1 MKTVSVPPRCTATQP
16 TTSSSSS
23 SSASPSHSTH
33 SRGGKAGRKR
43 PVVAIV
49 GRPNVGKS
57 TLVNRLAGTFRS
69 GSIVADVVGVTR
81 DRTYRRSDWN
91 GASFSLVDTGGLVFD
106 DQSTYLPEIRAQALI
121 AIREASVVVL
131 VVDGMAGVNA
141 LDLDL
146 ARFLRRE
153 VVAGKKKI
161 KKGGFDTKVLVAVNK
176 CESVDSGR
184 LQAADFW
191 ALGLGEPY
199 PVSAIHGSGTGD
211 LLDDIVNAFPHQNVV
226 DYDYDDDDGIINV
239 AIVGRPNVG
248 KSSLLNMLAGEQR
261 AIVSSEPGTT
271 RDAVD
276 EEIVRTV
283 PFTDDDETLNIDKDG
298 NEEHVEL
305 DDKGRRIRRYRLIDT
320 AGIRRKGSV
329 EFGTEFFMINR
340 SFRAIRRADV
350 VLLLLD
356 VTESSEQD
364 RKIADRVRDEGK
376 ACIVVANK
384 WDLIPS
390 KTNRSYNTTLDDVRA
405 RAVAVSFAPV
415 ELVSV
420 LTGQRVSRL
429 LDMADSAVKEHRRR
443 VSTATL
449 NDVLR
454 DAVEWHRPPASRQGK
469 QGKLYY
475 CTQVGVK
482 PPTIAVFVNDP
493 RLFSDNYRRYME
505 GQFRKAL
512 GFVGTPLRLVWR
524 GKARAPVV

>member
-1 MKTVSVPPRCTATQP
+1 M
-16 TTSSSSS
+16 
-23 SSASPSHSTH
+23 
-33 SRGGKAGRKR
+33 
-43 PVVAIV
+43 
-49 GRPNVGKS
+49 
-57 TLVNRLAGTFRS
+57 NRLAGTFRS

-81 DRTYRRSDWN
+81 DRTYRRTDWN
-91 GASFSLVDTGGLVFD
+91 GVFFSLVDTGGLVFD
-106 DQSTYLPEIRAQALI
+106 DQSTYLPDIRAQALV

-153 VVAGKKKI
+153 VVAAGK
-161 KKGGFDTKVLVAVNK
+161 KKGGFNATVLVAVNK
-176 CESVDSGR
+176 CESVDTGV

-211 LLDDIVNAFPHQNVV
+211 LLDDIVNAFPDRSVG
-226 DYDYDDDDGIINV
+226 DYDDDDGVINV

-248 KSSLLNMLAGEQR
+248 KSSLLNSLAGAQR

-276 EEIVRTV
+276 EEIIRTL
-283 PFTDDDETLNIDKDG
+283 PFNSTDDDDDDDE
-298 NEEHVEL
+298 NEGVEYIEM
-305 DDKGRRIRRYRLIDT
+305 DDKGRRVRRYRLIDT
-320 AGIRRKGSV
+320 AGIRRKGRV
-329 EFGTEFFMINR
+329 EFGTEFFMVNR

-356 VTESSEQD
+356 VTEASEQD

-384 WDLIPS
+384 WDLIPE
-390 KTNRSYNTTLDDVRA
+390 KNNRSYKATFDDVRT

-429 LDMADSAVKEHRRR
+429 LDMADQAVKQHRRR

-454 DAVEWHRPPASRQGK
+454 DAVEWHRPPSSRQGK
-469 QGKLYY
+469 QGRLYY